1 MVGDLV
7 VGGRC
12 VRGAEA
18 EQGLE
23 AGQRGAAPVVAED
36 ELVQVD
42 RQVFGRDAVV
52 GALQPGFQV
61 RECAMGARRTNW
73 RSGKRAR
80 WMCVWCSKPAALRRL

>member
-61 RECAMGARRTNW
+61 RECAMGARQDELAVREA
-73 RSGKRAR
+73 G
-80 WMCVWCSKPAALRRL
+80 ALDVRLVFEAGRR